1 MRLNQGHGWI
11 NVTAGD
17 LWLHTLQCMQQ
28 TQTQIRLIWW
38 TACKN
43 SVNLCKSVL
52 LQRGRLS
59 RIVNNLQIVKGS
71 LGGTIGW
78 WHIIRFSLFWHNKI
92 NATAKEE
99 FTCLKSTDKQSSS
112 AQMFQQGKKETTKKF
127 QLEILA
133 TNFANSSSTKIT
145 DAHRK
150 RCKRQC
156 HIQGKSFFFFLYWN

>member
-1 MRLNQGHGWI
+1 MADN
-11 NVTAGD
+11 
-17 LWLHTLQCMQQ
+17 TL
-28 TQTQIRLIWW
+28 LD
-38 TACKN
+38 
-43 SVNLCKSVL
+43 
-52 LQRGRLS
+52 
-59 RIVNNLQIVKGS
+59 
-71 LGGTIGW
+71 
-78 WHIIRFSLFWHNKI
+78 FFWHNKI

-156 HIQGKSFFFFLYWN
+156 HIQGKSFFFSVLKLKYLNTKVDKLTKENHNI

>member
-1 MRLNQGHGWI
+1 MADN
-11 NVTAGD
+11 
-17 LWLHTLQCMQQ
+17 TL
-28 TQTQIRLIWW
+28 LD
-38 TACKN
+38 
-43 SVNLCKSVL
+43 
-52 LQRGRLS
+52 
-59 RIVNNLQIVKGS
+59 
-71 LGGTIGW
+71 
-78 WHIIRFSLFWHNKI
+78 FFWHNKI

-156 HIQGKSFFFFLYWN
+156 HIQGKSFFFFCTEIKILKYKSGQIDKREPQHLM